1 MMRKNLKNQKGITLI
16 ALVVTIVVILIL
28 AGISIVT
35 LTGENGIINKASIA
49 KEESKKAEY
58 KEELELIGL
67 GLQVEDGINNLS
79 TKDFMDK
86 YQYEIRQNKKFK
98 ESEVKRKSDETIL
111 VTTKEGYVYEITQEA
126 VEFIG
131 KTGETTPPD
140 LKQSDIEGRCDPDD
154 WTNGEVKVT
163 VKVNNKKLSKYTI
176 QYSLDGKTN
185 WKTYTT
191 EPITFKDNGSLF
203 VRLQNEL
210 LEFGGATTINVT
222 NIDKIAPQ
230 EFIPTVTSTIGKG
243 LEDGTGA
250 ITITG
255 YAKDKNDE
263 NNQNKCSGVKYY
275 YFKINNSDWIK
286 YDENSNVTTSSPAT
300 YTVTGLN
307 SGDKCTIQMKA
318 IDKAGNET
326 ITKPIDKY
334 IGYSKNGLIMQY
346 DGIKNTRSGHSN
358 QTGQWED
365 ISSNNNDLVKFGGE
379 WQEDGIKLNGENE
392 YLSTKDEKN
401 PLFDKEGGTP
411 DMTVE
416 VISEKQQKSTNTIHQ
431 YGQLLSFGGTVNIKQ
446 YMDLWCIYYKDD
458 TRKRSYSI
466 YLYPMYDDIS
476 TSEPNVGYGQTNAI
490 TYGKSGNKMFSYL
503 NNVTRKMVSGTDE
516 CDGWLTNKFYLGRD
530 YKSAARVGDDSN
542 VTDGTTGTYF
552 FSGIIKS
559 VRVYN
564 RALEDWERN
573 DNYDTD
579 CQRYNIK

>member
-1 MMRKNLKNQKGITLI
+1 MMR
-16 ALVVTIVVILIL
+16 
-28 AGISIVT
+28 
-35 LTGENGIINKASIA
+35 IIK
-49 KEESKKAEY
+49 
-58 KEELELIGL
+58 
-67 GLQVEDGINNLS
+67 
-79 TKDFMDK
+79 
-86 YQYEIRQNKKFK
+86 
-98 ESEVKRKSDETIL
+98 
-111 VTTKEGYVYEITQEA
+111 
-126 VEFIG
+126 
-131 KTGETTPPD
+131 
-140 LKQSDIEGRCDPDD
+140 
-154 WTNGEVKVT
+154 
-163 VKVNNKKLSKYTI
+163 
-176 QYSLDGKTN
+176 
-185 WKTYTT
+185 
-191 EPITFKDNGSLF
+191 
-203 VRLQNEL
+203 
-210 LEFGGATTINVT
+210 INV
-222 NIDKIAPQ
+222 
-230 EFIPTVTSTIGKG
+230 V
-243 LEDGTGA
+243 
-250 ITITG
+250 
-255 YAKDKNDE
+255 
-263 NNQNKCSGVKYY
+263 GVKYY

-516 CDGWLTNKFYLGRD
+516 CVGWLTNKFYLGRD
-530 YKSAARVGDDSN
+530 YKAATTIGDDSS

>member
-16 ALVVTIVVILIL
+16 ALVVTIIILLIL
-28 AGISIVT
+28 AGISIAT
-35 LTGENGIINKASIA
+35 LTGENGLLNKANVA

-58 KEELELIGL
+58 KEELELIGQE
-67 GLQVEDGINNLS
+67 LQIEQK
-79 TKDFMDK
+79 TKNITDKEYMDK
-86 YQYEIRQNKKFK
+86 YAEKIRNNERFK
-98 ESEVKRKSDETIL
+98 EPEKINNETIII
-111 VTTKEGYVYEITQEA
+111 VTTKKEGYVYEITQEA

-140 LKQSDIEGRCDPDD
+140 LKDSDIEGVCNPSD
-154 WTNGEVKVT
+154 WTNGEVEVT
-163 VKVNNKKLSKYTI
+163 VKVNNKELSKYTI

-185 WKTYTT
+185 WKTYT

-542 VTDGTTGTYF
+542 VTDGTAGTYF

>member
-16 ALVVTIVVILIL
+16 ALVVTIIILLIL
-28 AGISIVT
+28 AGISIAT
-35 LTGENGIINKASIA
+35 LTGENGLLNKANVA

-58 KEELELIGL
+58 KEELELIGQE
-67 GLQVEDGINNLS
+67 LQIEQK
-79 TKDFMDK
+79 TKNITDKEYMDK
-86 YQYEIRQNKKFK
+86 YAEKIRNNERFK
-98 ESEVKRKSDETIL
+98 EPKRINNETII
-111 VTTKEGYVYEITQEA
+111 VTTKKEGYVYEITQEA

-140 LKQSDIEGRCDPDD
+140 LKQSDIEGICDPDD
-154 WTNGEVKVT
+154 WTNGEVEVT

-185 WKTYTT
+185 WKTYT

-446 YMDLWCIYYKDD
+446 Y
-458 TRKRSYSI
+458 
-466 YLYPMYDDIS
+466 
-476 TSEPNVGYGQTNAI
+476 G
-490 TYGKSGNKMFSYL
+490 F
-503 NNVTRKMVSGTDE
+503 MVHI
-516 CDGWLTNKFYLGRD
+516 L
-530 YKSAARVGDDSN
+530 
-542 VTDGTTGTYF
+542 
-552 FSGIIKS
+552 
-559 VRVYN
+559 
-564 RALEDWERN
+564 
-573 DNYDTD
+573 
-579 CQRYNIK
+579 